1 MIVRLWFPVMSTT
14 QQPLHDIMIVSCLLS
29 TGPRDCVV
37 LGGTGQVRN
46 YNTAVSLSDAA
57 KIADRA
63 IQVVPSLKH
72 AELLDHW
79 VGLRPGRVKL
89 RLEAETLGCEALLK
103 GAEGEAADGIS
114 RSAGCQESS
123 ERVGQGG
130 CGSVKMQSLKVVHNY
145 GHGGSG
151 MTLAWGTAGDAV
163 KLALQML
170 Q

>member
-1 MIVRLWFPVMSTT
+1 MLLLYR
-14 QQPLHDIMIVSCLLS
+14 CLF
-29 TGPRDCVV
+29 RNWIV

-46 YNTAVSLSDAA
+46 YNTDVSLTDAA

-79 VGLRPGRVKL
+79 VGLRPGRVRL
-89 RLEAETLGCEALLK
+89 RLELETLSHSELQQA
-103 GAEGEAADGIS
+103 AEIAIEAAGSNLPMTGENAGVGHTGCVS
-114 RSAGCQESS
+114 R
-123 ERVGQGG
+123 RLPD
-130 CGSVKMQSLKVVHNY
+130 LKVVHNY

-151 MTLAWGTAGDAV
+151 LTLAWGTAGDAV
-163 KLALQML
+163 QLALQAL